1 MEGNSLVNMN
11 IKFIIEYK
19 GTNYSGWQIQ
29 KKQNT
34 IQGELKK
41 AFQILLPNQNIN
53 IIGSGRTDAGVH
65 ATGQVASVNLPE
77 ANSLSVFLCF
87 WFKKERNSVSNSFI

>member
-1 MEGNSLVNMN
+1 MGENSLVNMN

-29 KKQNT
+29 KKQNS

-41 AFQILLPNQNIN
+41 AFQVLLPNQNIYD
-53 IIGSGRTDAGVH
+53 S
-65 ATGQVASVNLPE
+65 
-77 ANSLSVFLCF
+77 
-87 WFKKERNSVSNSFI
+87 